1 MAAILLSLT
10 SKNATRATV
19 KRSAS
24 IHVLLANAFLGLWL
38 VCCAPIIH
46 ADEAADKAKLE
57 AVRKNIAALKAEL
70 EKTKSDREQLL
81 KALESTEKNIGELNK
96 KASQIK
102 RQINEGES
110 KVEALKDERSELQI
124 KKKNE
129 QQHVGQ
135 HINAAYRLGQ
145 QSSLKLLFNQQDPT
159 TVERNIR
166 YYDYFVKARSEK
178 IASYTATITRLDA
191 IEKEFNYET
200 DQLKNNYASLKKQ
213 QQELAS
219 QKNKREATVAKLSR
233 AINSKA
239 GELSQLE
246 KDRQNLA
253 KLIQQVTQIL
263 DETEL
268 RNDTRQFAGLRG
280 QLPWPTQGRVLNS
293 YGSSRVG
300 NKVRWQGML
309 IGANAGSPVKAIH
322 NGRVVFSDYLR
333 GHGLLII
340 VDHGAG
346 YLSLYAHNDAL
357 YKELGEWVAAGETIA
372 TVGNTGGQQQSALYF
387 ELRHHG
393 KPTDPKR
400 WFKSA

>member
-1 MAAILLSLT
+1 MAETLLT
-10 SKNATRATV
+10 STSNFSIRKRA
-19 KRSAS
+19 ALLCGAALC
-24 IHVLLANAFLGLWL
+24 VLLAGTLSPAIF
-38 VCCAPIIH
+38 

-57 AVRKNIAALKAEL
+57 AVRKNINALKAEL
-70 EKTKSDREQLL
+70 EKTKSDREKLL
-81 KALESTEKNIGELNK
+81 KSLEETEKNIGQLNK
-96 KASQIK
+96 KAGDIK
-102 RQINEGES
+102 QQINQGET
-110 KVEALKDERSELQI
+110 KLENLQDERSSLQI

-145 QSSLKLLFNQQDPT
+145 QSSLKLLFNQQDPA
-159 TVERNIR
+159 TVARNIR
-166 YYDYFVKARSEK
+166 YYDYFVQARSDK
-178 IASYTATITRLDA
+178 IASYTSTITRLES
-191 IEKEFNYET
+191 IEKEFSYET
-200 DQLKNNYASLKKQ
+200 QRLKSNYASLKKQ

-219 QKNKREATVAKLSR
+219 QKNQREATVAKLSKS
-233 AINSKA
+233 ISSKT

-268 RNDTRQFAGLRG
+268 SNDTRKFAGLRG
-280 QLPWPTQGRVLNS
+280 QLPWPAQGRVLNS
-293 YGSSRVG
+293 FGSSRVG
-300 NKVRWQGML
+300 NKVQWQGML
-309 IGANAGSPVKAIH
+309 IGANPGSPVKSVH

-346 YLSLYAHNDAL
+346 YLSLYAHNEAL
-357 YKELGEWVAAGETIA
+357 YKELGEWVSAGETIA
-372 TVGNTGGQQQSALYF
+372 SVGNTGGQQKSALYF
-387 ELRHHG
+387 ELRHNG